1 MKKIIR
7 FFDAISQ
14 RKVIKMDINI
24 LLQFIGW
31 MLAIN
36 LVFFTIGLLKITV
49 FRGITTSVSEK
60 MFGDFGLQIVKDVP
74 KFLLF
79 YWILIIVFNL
89 TPYIAL
95 LILIRSN

>member
-1 MKKIIR
+1 MG
-7 FFDAISQ
+7 
-14 RKVIKMDINI
+14 VNI
-24 LLQFIGW
+24 LLHFIGW

-60 MFGDFGLQIVKDVP
+60 MFGDSGFQIVKNVP

-79 YWILIIVFNL
+79 YWILIIVLNL
-89 TPYIAL
+89 TPYIAMH
-95 LILIRSN
+95 ILIRSN

>member
-1 MKKIIR
+1 MG
-7 FFDAISQ
+7 
-14 RKVIKMDINI
+14 VNI
-24 LLQFIGW
+24 LLHFIGW

-49 FRGITTSVSEK
+49 FRGITKSVSEK
-60 MFGDFGLQIVKDVP
+60 MFGDFGFQIVKDVP

-79 YWILIIVFNL
+79 YWILIIVLNL

-95 LILIRSN
+95 HILIRSN